1 MLNQIR
7 SVLRDSDTLAE
18 DFAGA
23 AALAIL
29 LVTVLHLPVLA

>member
-1 MLNQIR
+1 MLTQIKAA
-7 SVLRDSDTLAE
+7 LRDSGALAE